1 MPPLNLDVADLE
13 PCDPVLTVYDEEHA
27 ITSDFLVADFLVTHR
42 AKFRAHVSNSPE
54 KLDSRQ

>member
-1 MPPLNLDVADLE
+1 LCASPLNPDVADLA

-42 AKFRAHVSNSPE
+42 AKFPA
-54 KLDSRQ
+54 SRVKQS